1 MEISVESEAPM
12 KSPFPGMDPYI
23 EERGLFEDF
32 HNKLISEIER
42 TLAAAVPE
50 RYVVRLPER
59 YYVVLE
65 EADGKKAHVFR
76 PDIGIAAQQ
85 PPSRTVAMAEPAVDD
100 EGISM
105 RAFVAEEFRETFVEV
120 YITEPDETLVTCIE
134 ALSPSNKRSG
144 SEGWNVYLK
153 KRQAI
158 LMGTANF
165 VEIDLVR
172 GGDKMPMMDTW
183 PSSPYYLLVAR
194 KLFAPTCR
202 VWPAHYHRPAPKLRI
217 PLLHPDPDVEL
228 DLQSMIDAIYPRSR
242 YGRSIDYT
250 RPLKPPLTA
259 EDSAWLAQRLQERS
273 AQTRPQ

>member
-1 MEISVESEAPM
+1 M

-42 TLAAAVPE
+42 TLSAAVPE

-59 YYVVLE
+59 SYVVLE
-65 EADGKKAHVFR
+65 EAEGNKEHVFL
-76 PDIGIAAQQ
+76 PDVSVLAPQQ
-85 PPSRTVAMAEPAVDD
+85 PPETVGIAVAEPAVDD

-105 RAFVAEEFRETFVEV
+105 RAFVADEFRETFVEV
-120 YITEPDETLVTCIE
+120 YVTDPEETLVTCIE
-134 ALSPSNKRSG
+134 ALSPSNKRAG
-144 SEGWNVYLK
+144 SEGWNVYLR
-153 KRQAI
+153 KRQGI

-172 GGDKMPMMDTW
+172 GGDKMPMMDSW

-194 KLFAPTCR
+194 KLFAPACR
-202 VWPAHYHRPAPKLRI
+202 VWPAYLQRLVPKLRI
-217 PLLHPDPDVEL
+217 PLLHPDPDVVL
-228 DLQSMIDAIYPRSR
+228 DLQAMIDAIFLRSR

-250 RPLKPPLTA
+250 RPLKPPLSA
-259 EDSAWLAQRLQERS
+259 DESAWLAQRLHERS
-273 AQTRPQ
+273 A